1 LTEAPDPDDAH
12 AMGDAGSRALGNPFG
27 IWEAAFGLVVGFLL
41 SIVAGSIYGAFAGGH
56 PNEVGTDL
64 AGFVGLWTG
73 FAGSAILASRT
84 GGLMGSAGFATAGG
98 AGGAATTAGG
108 AGGAATT
115 VGGAAKRERE
125 REREPERE
133 RASAGAKATSAPLTG
148 RRSLAD
154 AYGWRIRPWP
164 DIPLGIVIGVASQ
177 YLLVPLLELP
187 LQPFVHNLNSQ
198 LAHPAQQL
206 LSPAQYNTAS
216 LVVLTILVCVGS
228 PVVEELFFRGLLL
241 RGLLGRFAGLGRRL
255 GPALSIVVTGLVF
268 GLVHFEKLQFL
279 GLAGFGMLLAYVAYR
294 TGRLGPTIMAHVAFN
309 TTTII
314 AFVLQH

>member
-1 LTEAPDPDDAH
+1 
-12 AMGDAGSRALGNPFG
+12 MGDAGSRALGNPFG

-41 SIVAGSIYGAFAGGH
+41 SIVASSFYSALAGGH

-64 AGFVGLWTG
+64 AGFAGLWIG
-73 FAGSAILASRT
+73 FAGSAILASRS
-84 GGLMGSAGFATAGG
+84 GGLAGSAGLAAAGRGGG
-98 AGGAATTAGG
+98 ARSASG
-108 AGGAATT
+108 AGR
-115 VGGAAKRERE
+115 VSREQS
-125 REREPERE
+125 
-133 RASAGAKATSAPLTG
+133 SAGAASATAAPSG

-154 AYGWRIRPWP
+154 AYGWRIRLWP
-164 DIPLGIVIGVASQ
+164 DVPLGIVIGVASQ

-187 LQPFVHNLNSQ
+187 LQPFVRNLNSQ
-198 LAHPAQQL
+198 LGHPAQQL

-241 RGLLGRFAGLGRRL
+241 RGLLGRFEGLGPRL
-255 GPALSIVVTGLVF
+255 GPALAIVVTGFVF

-294 TGRLGPTIMAHVAFN
+294 TGRLGPTIMAHIAFN